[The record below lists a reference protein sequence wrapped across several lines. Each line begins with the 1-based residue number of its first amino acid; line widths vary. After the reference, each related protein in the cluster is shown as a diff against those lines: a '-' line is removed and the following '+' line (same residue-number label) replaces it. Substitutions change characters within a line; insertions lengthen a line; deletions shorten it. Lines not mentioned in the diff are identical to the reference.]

1 MAFAVIFKENVIVK
15 VQFTH
20 KITNLLWLQS
30 STCCLVKGAV
40 NTVFNQIYSKC
51 VYQCLILDKRSN
63 DPITEMFLE
72 ACCI

>member
-1 MAFAVIFKENVIVK
+1 MAFVVIFKENVIVK
-15 VQFTH
+15 VQFTR

-51 VYQCLILDKRSN
+51 GILG
-63 DPITEMFLE
+63 
-72 ACCI
+72 